1 MERFVRLIVAGGVV
15 LVVALWLAAL
25 FERGSMLWIVG
36 IALAVLGTGMLTAG
50 IFSELEASALSL

>member
-25 FERGSMLWIVG
+25 FERGSTLWIVG
-36 IALAVLGTGMLTAG
+36 TALAVLGIGVLTAG
-50 IFSELEASALSL
+50 IFSELEASVL